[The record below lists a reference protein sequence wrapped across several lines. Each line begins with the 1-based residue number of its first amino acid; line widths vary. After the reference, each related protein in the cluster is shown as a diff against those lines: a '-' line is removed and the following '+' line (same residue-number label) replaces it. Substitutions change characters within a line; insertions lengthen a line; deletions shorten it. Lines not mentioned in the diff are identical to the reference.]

1 MRVAGKNEEAPIGV
15 SGTDLHAERLPWTA
29 PVATVMNLRE
39 TQLGSTPSAEACATS

>member
-1 MRVAGKNEEAPIGV
+1 MRIAGKNEEAPIGV

-39 TQLGSTPSAEACATS
+39 TQMGPSLSSDACMGS